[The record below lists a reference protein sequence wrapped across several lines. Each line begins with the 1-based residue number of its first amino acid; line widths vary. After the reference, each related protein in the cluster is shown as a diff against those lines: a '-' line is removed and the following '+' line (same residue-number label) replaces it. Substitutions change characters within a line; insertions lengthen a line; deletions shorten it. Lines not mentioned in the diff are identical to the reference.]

1 MLQERLLNLP
11 ESWKKSGVSATLN
24 PFSLGDLRNFGS
36 KGMHKNTE
44 MHEDWKHTYQDLLI
58 DPQLQVGTS
67 CANISSRKQ
76 QKDSENAKTALEWSH

>member
-1 MLQERLLNLP
+1 
-11 ESWKKSGVSATLN
+11 
-24 PFSLGDLRNFGS
+24 
-36 KGMHKNTE
+36 MHKNTE

-76 QKDSENAKTALEWSH
+76 QKDSENAKTALE